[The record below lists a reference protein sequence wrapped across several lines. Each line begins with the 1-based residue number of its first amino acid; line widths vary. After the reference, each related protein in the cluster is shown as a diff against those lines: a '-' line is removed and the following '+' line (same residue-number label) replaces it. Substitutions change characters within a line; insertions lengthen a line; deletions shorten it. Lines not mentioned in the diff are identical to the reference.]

1 MPRLLVSLFIF
12 FVALAQQGA
21 LAKPKAS
28 RISTEQ
34 YLQGLLETSLEGEAL
49 LKAYDAHYDSLSQ
62 KDKMVEKQTYEKH
75 VYDDLH
81 EHRKTLHK

>member
-1 MPRLLVSLFIF
+1 MPRLLVLLLIF

-21 LAKPKAS
+21 LAAPQAG

-34 YLQGLLETSLEGEAL
+34 YLQGLLGTSLEGEAL

-62 KDKMVEKQTYEKH
+62 RDKMVEKQTYEKH
-75 VYDDLH
+75 VYHDLH